1 MRRPLLLLV
10 VLLLPA
16 TAHAKTAAVTET
28 GGLAAPSVMLVTLAA
43 LALLPFVVMMA
54 TSFVKIAVV
63 LSIVR
68 SALGTQQV
76 PPAAVV
82 TGLAVVLTI
91 YVMGPVA
98 ADCHAA
104 ARAAAEA
111 DGRTLSLDSVD
122 DVFAA
127 AGAGKEPLRAF
138 LKANA
143 GAAEVSSLAA
153 TARDR
158 WRGRREIGD
167 DDLIVL
173 VPAFVLSQLKEGFRI
188 GFMLYLP
195 FLVVDLLVTNALM
208 ALGMSMLS
216 PMAVAVP
223 LKILVF
229 IAADGWAVIARGLVA
244 SFRG

>member
-1 MRRPLLLLV
+1 MRSAALGLA
-10 VLLLPA
+10 VLALPA
-16 TAHAKTAAVTET
+16 TAHAGTAAVTEA

-43 LALLPFVVMMA
+43 LALVPFVVMMA

-82 TGLAVVLTI
+82 TGLSVVLTI

-98 ADCHAA
+98 ADCYDE

-111 DGRTLSLDSVD
+111 EGRRLSLDNVD
-122 DVFAA
+122 DVFTA

-143 GAAEVSSLAA
+143 GRAELSSLAA

-158 WRGRREIGD
+158 WRGRRAIAD
-167 DDLIVL
+167 DDFIVL
-173 VPAFVLSQLKEGFRI
+173 VPAFVVSQLKEGFRI
-188 GFMLYLP
+188 GFLLYLP

-216 PMAVAVP
+216 PMVVSVP

-229 IAADGWAVIARGLVA
+229 LAADGWAVIARGLVA